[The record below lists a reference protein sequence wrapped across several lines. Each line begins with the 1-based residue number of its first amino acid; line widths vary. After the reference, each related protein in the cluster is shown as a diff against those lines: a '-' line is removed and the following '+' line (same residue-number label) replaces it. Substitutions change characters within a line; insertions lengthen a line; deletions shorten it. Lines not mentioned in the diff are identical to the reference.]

1 MSETIAMTDQDKSRF
16 SLPNNSY
23 AIFQVKAGDGYHY
36 LRFSS
41 LKELNSEAAR
51 FRTRMHNEVEKLYD
65 MVFMDKSEVEQC
77 LAKDG
82 FHVIPSEEVDRVV
95 VQDEFMQKTDFILR
109 NGDRC
114 CWVEGCDTRSL
125 DNPVHYENYDHVYT
139 GNIPPDKQN
148 DSEALLESIY
158 ARFNTTYADGFTG
171 RSVSVSDV
179 IILKVNDKPVSYFVD
194 PFGFQIIPDFL
205 PDNHLKNAEMTLE
218 DDYDMIDGIINNGEK
233 RSVREELSEYRNM
246 IEAYSHPLPK
256 IEKKDHSDLEH

>member
-1 MSETIAMTDQDKSRF
+1 MSETTAMTDHDKSRF

-23 AIFQVKAGDGYHY
+23 AILQVKAGDDYHY
-36 LRFSS
+36 LRFSA
-41 LKELNSEAAR
+41 LKELRSEAAR
-51 FRTRMHNEVEKLYD
+51 FRTKMHNEVEKLYD
-65 MVFMDKSEVEQC
+65 IVFQDKIEVEQL

-82 FHVIPSEEVDRVV
+82 FNVIPSAEADRVV
-95 VQDEFMQKTDFILR
+95 VQDDFMLKTDFILG

-125 DNPVHYENYDHVYT
+125 DNTVHYENYDYVYT
-139 GNIPPDKQN
+139 GSIPPGKQN

-158 ARFNTTYADGFTG
+158 ARFNTTYADAYAG

-179 IILKVNDKPVSYFVD
+179 IILKVNDKPVSYFVE
-194 PFGFQIIPDFL
+194 PFGFQEIPDFL
-205 PDNHLKNAEMTLE
+205 PENHLKNAEMTLE

-233 RSVREELSEYRNM
+233 RSVREDLNEYRNM

>member
-41 LKELNSEAAR
+41 LKELRSEAAR

-139 GNIPPDKQN
+139 GNIPPD
-148 DSEALLESIY
+148 
-158 ARFNTTYADGFTG
+158 
-171 RSVSVSDV
+171 
-179 IILKVNDKPVSYFVD
+179 
-194 PFGFQIIPDFL
+194 
-205 PDNHLKNAEMTLE
+205 
-218 DDYDMIDGIINNGEK
+218 
-233 RSVREELSEYRNM
+233 
-246 IEAYSHPLPK
+246 
-256 IEKKDHSDLEH
+256 